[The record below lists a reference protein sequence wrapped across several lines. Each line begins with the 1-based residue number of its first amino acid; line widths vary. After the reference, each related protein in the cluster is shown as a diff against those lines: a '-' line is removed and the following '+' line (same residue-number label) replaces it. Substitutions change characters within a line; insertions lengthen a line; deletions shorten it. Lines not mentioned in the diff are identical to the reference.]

1 MALRCYE
8 YICVTDLAGTSLASQ
23 ANDQGRF
30 PSKVTKM
37 ESKALEL
44 QVVLWEERLTLGAK
58 GACGAFF
65 FSTISVERLRY
76 IELYHGRSEVLRLS
90 ESPSTR
96 PWNP

>member
-1 MALRCYE
+1 MTLRCYE
-8 YICVTDLAGTSLASQ
+8 YICVTGLAGTSLAPQ

-30 PSKVTKM
+30 PPKVTKM

-44 QVVLWEERLTLGAK
+44 QVVLWEERLTLGA
-58 GACGAFF
+58 FF

-76 IELYHGRSEVLRLS
+76 SALYHGRSEVLRLS
-90 ESPSTR
+90 ESPSTQ